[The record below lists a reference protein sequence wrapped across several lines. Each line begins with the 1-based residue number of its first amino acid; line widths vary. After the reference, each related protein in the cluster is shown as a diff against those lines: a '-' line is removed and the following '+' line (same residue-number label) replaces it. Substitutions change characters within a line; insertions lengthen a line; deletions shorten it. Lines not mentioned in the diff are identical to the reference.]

1 MEKIAR
7 FIVIKYEKYLI
18 KRGKAMLS
26 PNRYAKFQGLYPK
39 SEMEKVNYLYR
50 VSIVKNTMIG
60 IVCTILLCAISLS
73 ITSSNLDIN
82 DGYINRPRT
91 GEGDS
96 NYSFL
101 IKTKADEFS
110 ISVDVTERRYSEEE
124 LETIFEEEYHYQK
137 NKTLGTNESWDKLLD
152 MPIPDSETLYPE
164 IHIVWEMIPDIY
176 DIEKINFLLTLSHDE
191 INKTYEWKGI
201 IIGESYFIRHSR
213 LDIERQL
220 KELISENLTEDKI
233 VLPANINNQEIYYE
247 LVSSSDFI
255 YFLGMGIL
263 ITVLMVANE
272 EQKLSKRQKER
283 ESQMQLDYAGIVSKL
298 MILMDCGMSSKR
310 AWEKMVTDYLK
321 KAEAGKITNK
331 NGKKVK
337 IEKHFAYEE
346 MNNSYQMMR
355 NGMSEIESYRRFS
368 VACNLP
374 MYIKLGTLLEQN
386 VKRGSKQLRTVL
398 ETETIEA
405 FSQRKNYAKKLGE
418 EAAAKLLMPMF
429 IMFFMVLIII
439 MVPAVLMFSG
449 I

>member
-1 MEKIAR
+1 MEKLAR
-7 FIVIKYEKYLI
+7 FIVIQYEKYLI

-39 SEMEKVNYLYR
+39 SEMEKVNHLYR
-50 VSIVKNTMIG
+50 ISIVKNTMAG
-60 IVCTILLCAISLS
+60 IICTILLCAISLS
-73 ITSSNLDIN
+73 ISTKNLDIN
-82 DGYINRPRT
+82 NGYINRPRT

-110 ISVDVTERRYSEEE
+110 ISVEVTEQRYSEEE
-124 LETIFEEEYHYQK
+124 LEIIFEEEYQYQK
-137 NKTLGTNESWDKLLD
+137 NKALGKNENWDKLLD
-152 MPIPDSETLYPE
+152 MPVPDSETLYPE
-164 IHIVWEMIPDIY
+164 IYTVWEMIPDN
-176 DIEKINFLLTLSHDE
+176 DNIEKINFVLTLSHDE
-191 INKTYEWKGI
+191 IEKIYEWKGI
-201 IIGESYFIRHSR
+201 IIGESYFIRSTR
-213 LDIERQL
+213 LDIERRL
-220 KELISENLTEDKI
+220 NELVSENLTEDKI
-233 VLPANINNQEIYYE
+233 VLPEKINNQEIYYK
-247 LVSSSDFI
+247 LVNSNDFI
-255 YFLGMGIL
+255 YFLGIGIL

-272 EQKLSKRQKER
+272 EQKLSKRQRER

-321 KAEAGKITNK
+321 KAEAGKRANK
-331 NGKKVK
+331 NGKKVEIK
-337 IEKHFAYEE
+337 KHFAYEE
-346 MNNSYQMMR
+346 MNNAYQMMR

-368 VACNLP
+368 IACNLP

-386 VKRGSKQLRTVL
+386 VKRGSRQLRTVL
-398 ETETIEA
+398 ETETVEA

-439 MVPAVLMFSG
+439 MVPAVLTFSG